1 MFTTFLI
8 VVSAVFYI
16 FYKVKY
22 FQTKAP
28 MEKKWIS
35 TKGNIAIGVF
45 LISFG
50 LNQIIIAT
58 TIALIV
64 GMIFILLGAANV
76 FFGYKAYKHYF
87 PLVLQEAGG
96 NKSGT

>member
-8 VVSAVFYI
+8 VVSAVFYL

-28 MEKKWIS
+28 LEKKWIS

-45 LISFG
+45 LVSFG
-50 LNQIIIAT
+50 INQIIIT
-58 TIALIV
+58 TAVALIV
-64 GMIFILLGAANV
+64 GTIFIILGFANV
-76 FFGYKAYKHYF
+76 YFGYKAYKHYSE
-87 PLVLQEAGG
+87 LVFQEVSEEM
-96 NKSGT
+96 N